1 MGIVNSL
8 LFGGIGA
15 LIILKLAVL
24 ATAVVLLLRA
34 LPQPVPAPVRV
45 NRQRP
50 VARSLARAHPASE

>member
-34 LPQPVPAPVRV
+34 LPQPVPAPVRI

-50 VARSLARAHPASE
+50 VARS